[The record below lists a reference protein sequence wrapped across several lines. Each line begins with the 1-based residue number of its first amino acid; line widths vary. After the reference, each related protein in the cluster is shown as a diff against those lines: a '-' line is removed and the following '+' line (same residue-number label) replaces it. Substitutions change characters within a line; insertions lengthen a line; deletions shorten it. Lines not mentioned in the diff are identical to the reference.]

1 MRLALLHARAQLRQL
16 ARYPTFL
23 IPTLVLPVSFFV
35 AFGLSQ
41 RRTDPAVLMASF
53 SAYAVLSVAFFQFG
67 VGIASDREDPWEAYL
82 RTLPVGTA
90 TRFAARLAAATVFAT
105 ASTAPVVVVAVATR
119 PLALGAAAWCRFAA
133 ALLAG
138 STPLALLGIALGYWV
153 PARGALPVANLLYL
167 GFAYAGG
174 LWTGPSGLPHAVEL
188 VAPYL
193 PTRQWGEVLWATVR
207 GESWGGSHWIALA
220 AFAMAFA
227 ALAAWG
233 YRRDEGQRFR

>member
-1 MRLALLHARAQLRQL
+1 MKLALLHARAQLRQL

-23 IPTLVLPVSFFV
+23 VPTLVLPVAFFV
-35 AFGLSQ
+35 AFGLPQ
-41 RRTDPAVLMASF
+41 RHTDPAVLMASF
-53 SAYAVLSVAFFQFG
+53 SAYAVLSIAFFQFG
-67 VGIASDREDPWEAYL
+67 VGIATDREDPWEAYL
-82 RTLPVGTA
+82 RTLPVGPGI
-90 TRFAARLAAATVFAT
+90 RFAGRLASAIAFATAATV
-105 ASTAPVVVVAVATR
+105 PVVVVAVATR
-119 PLALGAAAWCRFAA
+119 PLSLSAAAWCRFA
-133 ALLAG
+133 LVLVAG
-138 STPLALLGIALGYWV
+138 SAPLALLGIALGYWV

-193 PTRQWGEVLWATVR
+193 PTRQWGEVLWAAVR
-207 GESWGGSHWIALA
+207 GESWGGSHWLALA
-220 AFAMAFA
+220 AFAAAFG